1 MRYYGALSMDHDQ
14 RQELVDAEAAD
25 ATTTVATGTAN
36 AGVNAATS
44 LVETGM
50 ADIALAA
57 RRLRFA
63 YATALACS
71 SRRHAVYGPRL

>member
-1 MRYYGALSMDHDQ
+1 MEHGQ

-25 ATTTVATGTAN
+25 ATTNVATGTAN
-36 AGVNAATS
+36 AGVNATTGV
-44 LVETGM
+44 VETGM

-63 YATALACS
+63 DSDRVGTFAPEA
-71 SRRHAVYGPRL
+71 RRLRASFVMS